1 MGLLLPATLFVA
13 FTNGA
18 NANSKGVASL
28 YGSGTTGLRAALA
41 WGTAATFA
49 GGLAALFFAR
59 GLIQTFSGKGLVPDA
74 LTESPD
80 FLLAVALGGAFA
92 SFLATRLS
100 FPVSTTH
107 ALTGALLGAGL
118 ASGDHTVRVEPLL
131 KAFVQPLL
139 LSPLLAVALGA
150 SLYFLLKA
158 LRWLPGHR
166 TRLLDTAHFLSA
178 GAASFARGLNDTP
191 KMAALLAVGHAAD
204 MRWAI
209 ISVAVTT
216 ALGGILDAR
225 NVARTLGEKVTG
237 MNPGE
242 GFAANLATA
251 LLVSTASYHGLPVS
265 TTHVSV
271 GSLLGVGAVT
281 RQVYW
286 GNVGQIFLSWLIT
299 VPCGA
304 LLAALAV
311 WGLAFFSRLGEAG

>member
-49 GGLAALFFAR
+49 GALAALFLAR

-80 FLLAVALGGAFA
+80 FLLAVALGGAFT

-131 KAFVQPLL
+131 RAFVQPLL
-139 LSPLLAVALGA
+139 LSPLLAIALGA
-150 SLYFLLKA
+150 SLYFLLKS

-166 TRLLDTAHFLSA
+166 TRLLDAAHFLSA

-191 KMAALLAVGHAAD
+191 KMAALLAASHAFD
-204 MRWAI
+204 VRWAI
-209 ISVAVTT
+209 CGVAVAT

-251 LLVSTASYHGLPVS
+251 LLVSTASYHALPVS

-304 LLAALAV
+304 LLAAMAA
-311 WGLAFFSRLGEAG
+311 WGIAFFSR